1 MILKC
6 TKCGRLHDV
15 AEWKP
20 ELTCSC
26 SADQPTLML
35 ADQDEKTTPMST
47 ADDKTTPLT
56 QSGSPT
62 VQDDEVTVSLGAAR
76 GMRSQSVLSSLH
88 LDSETDTAVQAA
100 PEKYEY
106 LQPLGAGGMGEVVR
120 AFDRDLHRF
129 VAVKRLRSEI
139 GSRNGVLRFVT
150 EAQVTGQLE
159 LPHIVPVHELG
170 LDSGGRLYFWLQL
183 IEGE

>member
-62 VQDDEVTVSLGAAR
+62 VQDDDVTVSLGAAR
-76 GMRSQSVLSSLH
+76 GMRSQSVLSSLR
-88 LDSETDTAVQAA
+88 LDVTEGGAAAVQAA

-106 LQPLGAGGMGEVVR
+106 LQPLGAGGMGAVVR

-129 VAVKRLRSEI
+129 VAVQGLRSEI
-139 GSRNGVLRFVT
+139 GSRNGLLRFGQQ
-150 EAQVTGQLE
+150 AQATGQLQ
-159 LPHIVPVHELG
+159 PPNIVPA
-170 LDSGGRLYFWLQL
+170 
-183 IEGE
+183 